1 MKIVIYQVLPRLF
14 GNKGRKASHRAKGNT
29 QNGTIEENG
38 VGKFSMFT
46 PKVLKGL
53 KDFGYTHVWYT
64 GVLDHATQTDYSAIG
79 QPANHRAVVKGKA
92 GSPYAVRDYYN
103 VDADLADKPEERMQE
118 WEKLIART
126 HKAGLK
132 VIMDFIP
139 NHVARNYNSISAPEG
154 VESLGAGDRED
165 WHFWRDNN
173 FYYCV
178 NESFSPQFDREDYVE
193 FPARATGNDCFSASP
208 GVNDW
213 YETVKLNYG
222 VDYCGGGATH
232 FNPHP
237 DTWHKM
243 LQILLFWAS
252 KGVDGFR
259 CDMAEMVPV
268 EFWHWAIAK
277 VKKEYPDVAFIAEV
291 YNPAQYRSYIHHG
304 GFDYLYDKVGLYDTL
319 RSVVQGQGT
328 AEAITYAWQAVDD
341 IKDHML
347 NFMENHDEQRIA
359 SQFFAGDAEKGFPA
373 MAVSTLMNTSPIMV
387 YAGQELGENAHEAEG
402 FSGFDG
408 RTTIFDYWKVES
420 LCSLPKIYGKEQC
433 TMHNAQCTIFELYR
447 RLLSIAN
454 SEVVADGRFYD
465 LMWLNQRNPQFDS
478 FRQYAFVRYTDK
490 EVLFVVA
497 NFAGE
502 ERNVRINLTHHLFD
516 AMNNFEQSEKLSTL
530 NSQLSTKSGKVIAR
544 DLMTDIETELNFSAE
559 EPVEVVLKPY
569 QVCAYLI
576 KRQ

>member
-64 GVLDHATQTDYSAIG
+64 GVLDHATQTDYSEIG

-103 VDADLADKPEERMQE
+103 VDADLADKPAERMQE

-154 VESLGAGDRED
+154 VEPLGAGDRED
-165 WHFWRDNN
+165 WHFWHDNN

-237 DTWHKM
+237 DTWYKM

-277 VKKEYPDVAFIAEV
+277 VKNEYPDIVFIAEV

-304 GFDYLYDKVGLYDTL
+304 GFDYLYDKVGMYDTL

-341 IKDHML
+341 IKEHML

-359 SQFFAGDAEKGFPA
+359 SQFFAGDAVKGFPA
-373 MAVSTLMNTSPIMV
+373 MAVSTLISASPVMV

-433 TMHNAQCTIFELYR
+433 TMHNAQCTIFELYS
-447 RLLSIAN
+447 RLIGVAN
-454 SEVVADGRFYD
+454 SDVVAEGKFYD

-490 EVLFVVA
+490 EALFVVA

-502 ERNVRINLTHHLFD
+502 ERDVRVNLTRHLFEAMGCD
-516 AMNNFEQSEKLSTL
+516 AF
-530 NSQLSTKSGKVIAR
+530 GKVVAT
-544 DLMTDIETELNFSAE
+544 DLMTDAATELNFSADA
-559 EPVEVVLKPY
+559 PVEIALKPY
-569 QVCAYLI
+569 QVCVYRIGL
-576 KRQ
+576 

>member
-14 GNKGRKASHRAKGNT
+14 GNKGRKASHRTKGNT

-53 KDFGYTHVWYT
+53 KDFGYTHIWYT
-64 GVLDHATQTDYSAIG
+64 GVLDHATQTDYRVIG

-118 WEKLIART
+118 WEKLIERT

-154 VESLGAGDRED
+154 VEQLGEGDRID

-193 FPARATGNDCFSASP
+193 YPARATGNDCFTASP
-208 GVNDW
+208 GKNDW

-222 VDYCGGGATH
+222 VDYCGGGSTH

-237 DTWHKM
+237 DTWRKM

-268 EFWHWAIAK
+268 EFWHWAISR
-277 VKKEYPDVAFIAEV
+277 VKSHYPNLVFIAEV
-291 YNPAQYRSYIHHG
+291 YNPTQYRNYIHHG
-304 GFDYLYDKVGLYDTL
+304 GFDYLYDKVGMYDTL
-319 RSVVQGQGT
+319 RSIVQGQGT

-341 IKDHML
+341 IKEYML

-359 SQFFAGDAEKGFPA
+359 SQFFAGNGEKGFPA
-373 MAVSTLMNTSPIMV
+373 MAVSTLISSSPVMV
-387 YAGQELGENAHEAEG
+387 YAGQELGEDAHEAEG

-408 RTTIFDYWKVES
+408 RSTIFDYWKVGS
-420 LCSLPKIYGKEQC
+420 LCALQKMFGGEQIEKLSIQESQI
-433 TMHNAQCTIFELYR
+433 AVLKLYQQ
-447 RLLSIAN
+447 LLKIAN
-454 SEVVADGRFYD
+454 SEVVAEGKFYD
-465 LMWLNQRNPQFDS
+465 LMWLNQRNPNFDS
-478 FRQYAFVRYTDK
+478 FRQYAFVRHTDS
-490 EVLFVVA
+490 EVMFVVA
-497 NFAGE
+497 NFADEARRVG
-502 ERNVRINLTHHLFD
+502 VNLTEHLFD
-516 AMNNFEQSEKLSTL
+516 AMGRESLGRVEA
-530 NSQLSTKSGKVIAR
+530 I
-544 DLMTDIETELNFSAE
+544 DLMTGNVEVLNFSATE
-559 EPVEVVLKPY
+559 SVEVELDAW
-569 QVCAYLI
+569 QVKTYLI
-576 KRQ
+576 KSEK

>member
-46 PKVLKGL
+46 PKVLSGL
-53 KDFGYTHVWYT
+53 KEFGYTHVWYT
-64 GVLDHATQTDYSAIG
+64 GVLDHATQTDYSEIG

-103 VDADLADKPEERMQE
+103 VDADLADKPAERMQE
-118 WEKLIART
+118 WERLIART

-154 VESLGAGDRED
+154 VEPLGAGDRTD
-165 WHFWRDNN
+165 WHFERDNN

-193 FPARATGNDCFSASP
+193 YPARATGNDCFSASP
-208 GVNDW
+208 GKNDW

-268 EFWHWAIAK
+268 EFWHWALAH
-277 VKKEYPDVAFIAEV
+277 VKKVHPDVIFIAEV

-304 GFDYLYDKVGLYDTL
+304 GFDYLYDKVGMYDTL

-341 IKDHML
+341 IKEHML

-359 SQFFAGDAEKGFPA
+359 SQFFAGDAVKGFPA
-373 MAVSTLMNTSPIMV
+373 MAVSALISASPVMV
-387 YAGQELGENAHEAEG
+387 YAGQELGEKASEAEG

-420 LCSLPKIYGKEQC
+420 LCKLQK
-433 TMHNAQCTIFELYR
+433 IFEVGRGESTLVQTQYIESLQLSTLNLYR
-447 RLLSIAN
+447 RLLQIAN
-454 SEVVADGRFYD
+454 REVVAEGKFYD

-478 FRQYAFVRYTDK
+478 FHQYAFVRHTEK

-502 ERNVRINLTHHLFD
+502 ERNVQVNLTHHLFD
-516 AMNNFEQSEKLSTL
+516 AMGRESF
-530 NSQLSTKSGKVIAR
+530 GKVVAT
-544 DLMTDIETELNFSAE
+544 DLMTDEAVELNFSAD
-559 EPVEVVLKPY
+559 EPVELVLKPY
-569 QVCAYLI
+569 QVGAYLI
-576 KRQ
+576 CNS

>member
-1 MKIVIYQVLPRLF
+1 MKLVIYQVLPRLF

-64 GVLDHATQTDYSAIG
+64 GVLDHATQTDYSEIG

-103 VDADLADKPEERMQE
+103 VDADLADKPAERMKE

-154 VESLGAGDRED
+154 VEPLGAGDRED

-193 FPARATGNDCFSASP
+193 YPARATGNDCFSASP
-208 GVNDW
+208 CVNDW

-222 VDYCGGGATH
+222 VDYCGGGASH
-232 FNPHP
+232 FHPHP

-268 EFWHWAIAK
+268 EFWHWAIAH
-277 VKKEYPDVAFIAEV
+277 VKRVHPELIFIAEV

-319 RSVVQGQGT
+319 RAVVQGQGS
-328 AEAITYAWQAVDD
+328 AEAITHAWQFVDD
-341 IKDHML
+341 IKGHML

-359 SQFFAGDAEKGFPA
+359 SEFFAGSAEKGFPA
-373 MAVSTLMNTSPIMV
+373 MAVSTLMNASPIMV
-387 YAGQELGENAHEAEG
+387 YAGQELGEKGHDQEG

-420 LCSLPKIYGKEQC
+420 LCRLQIADYRLQMGDEG
-433 TMHNAQCTIFELYR
+433 IELFELYR
-447 RLLSIAN
+447 RLIGVAN
-454 SEVVADGRFYD
+454 REVVAEGKFYD
-465 LMWLNQRNPQFDS
+465 LMWLNQCNPQFDLS
-478 FRQYAFVRYTDK
+478 RQYAFVRYTDK
-490 EVLFVVA
+490 EMLLVVA

-502 ERNVRINLTHHLFD
+502 ERRVDVNLTHHLFE
-516 AMNNFEQSEKLSTL
+516 AMGCEAL
-530 NSQLSTKSGKVIAR
+530 GKVETE
-544 DLMTDIETELNFSAE
+544 DLMSGEKYELNLSVE
-559 EPVEVVLKPY
+559 EPVKMVLKPY
-569 QVCAYLI
+569 QVCACLI
-576 KRQ
+576 KK